1 MIIKNIHEKIRN
13 GMGRIGGETREGRAK
28 RERERE
34 GARDRE
40 GEMEWRREV
49 GEACVREREAV
60 RWLSPARQSA
70 CYPQP

>member
-1 MIIKNIHEKIRN
+1 MRN
-13 GMGRIGGETREGRAK
+13 KKWNGKDRGETREGRAK
-28 RERERE
+28 REGEK
-34 GARDRE
+34 GLRDRE

-49 GEACVREREAV
+49 GEAYVREREAV

>member
-1 MIIKNIHEKIRN
+1 MEWEGLGVKLEKDER
-13 GMGRIGGETREGRAK
+13 
-28 RERERE
+28 RERGRE
-34 GARDRE
+34 KGARDRE